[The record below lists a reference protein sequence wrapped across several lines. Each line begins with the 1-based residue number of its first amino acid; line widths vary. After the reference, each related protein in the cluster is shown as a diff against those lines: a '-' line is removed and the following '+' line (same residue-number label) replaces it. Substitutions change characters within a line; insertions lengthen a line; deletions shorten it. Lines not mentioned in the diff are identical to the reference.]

1 MPPEGERP
9 SLSMCF
15 KKKIMFHVGV
25 CCCFFFLST
34 VEQVSHLI
42 SQMVFALLKPHLL
55 IILHWKGKGKSKLLS
70 DIQAVSLGWTKINQS
85 CTISCST
92 GHLSGVLTGY
102 NHNPAELS
110 SGNVELG
117 SAQGPGVAWRPAV
130 K

>member
-15 KKKIMFHVGV
+15 KKKRMFHVGV
-25 CCCFFFLST
+25 CCCFIST
-34 VEQVSHLI
+34 AEQVSHLI
-42 SQMVFALLKPHLL
+42 SQMVFSLLKSHLL

-85 CTISCST
+85 CTISCTT

-102 NHNPAELS
+102 YCNLAELS
-110 SGNVELG
+110 LGNVEWAVLG
-117 SAQGPGVAWRPAV
+117 VQECPGDLQ
-130 K
+130 